1 MALGCGNWPKVFGGV
16 DAPGLGA
23 ERFES
28 VELGSVVTA
37 DVENFSG
44 DECFSSK
51 ISEVPTVGFAGSA
64 HVQVVFEHEIRV
76 YEIRELEMEAILAKI
91 DGQGVRFLGRVWR
104 VEKLI
109 SQGLRTE
116 VEGGFKV

>member
-1 MALGCGNWPKVFGGV
+1 VTLLGTQRPKVFGGV
-16 DAPGLGA
+16 YAPGLST

-37 DVENFSG
+37 DVEDACVWG
-44 DECFSSK
+44 VYVSSK
-51 ISEVPTVGFAGSA
+51 LSEVPTVGFAGSA
-64 HVQVVFEHEIRV
+64 HVQIVFEHEIRV
-76 YEIRELEMEAILAKI
+76 YEIRELEMEAILTQI
-91 DGQGVRFLGRVWR
+91 DGQGVGILGRVWR

-116 VEGGFKV
+116 IEGGL

>member
-1 MALGCGNWPKVFGGV
+1 MTLCGTQRPKVFGGV
-16 DAPGLGA
+16 DAPGLSA

-28 VELGSVVTA
+28 VELSSVVTA
-37 DVENFSG
+37 DVEDPAG
-44 DECFSSK
+44 LECFSSK
-51 ISEVPTVGFAGSA
+51 VSEVPTVGFAGSA

-76 YEIRELEMEAILAKI
+76 DEIRELEMEAILAKI
-91 DGQGVRFLGRVWR
+91 DGQRVGILWRVWR

-116 VEGGFKV
+116 VEGRF

>member
-1 MALGCGNWPKVFGGV
+1 MTFLSGNRPKVFGGV
-16 DAPGLGA
+16 DAPGLSA

-37 DVENFSG
+37 DVEDFSG
-44 DECFSSK
+44 DEHVSSK
-51 ISEVPTVGFAGSA
+51 VSEVPTVGFAGSA
-64 HVQVVFEHEIRV
+64 HVQVILEHEIRV
-76 YEIRELEMEAILAKI
+76 YEIRELEMETILTKI
-91 DGQGVRFLGRVWR
+91 DGQGVGILGRVWR

-116 VEGGFKV
+116 VEGRF